1 MTTYHRRRLVELKH
15 ALDEA
20 RFGPERTLN
29 LRASLPTAQ
38 EAATRAEQWLRE
50 RQVAG
55 ISEVLIVTGRGNASV
70 DGHSVVRAA
79 IEKLLRTLRRRG
91 VVDDVAQHTAGSFV
105 VQLAPMRRLWEAPR
119 RQRDKAPRPAPAEA
133 AALAGLEPETT
144 ELLRALAWQSLHRL
158 GVGDAERFLADEMAT
173 QLAAL
178 VRGLPDGA
186 DREARLRDAIARA
199 LHDDEQDAR

>member
-20 RFGPERTLN
+20 RFGPDRTLN

-55 ISEVLIVTGRGNASV
+55 VGDVLLITGRGNASA

-91 VVDDVAQHTAGSFV
+91 VVDGVVQHTPGSFV
-105 VQLAPMRRLWEAPR
+105 VQLAPTRRLWEAPR
-119 RQRDKAPRPAPAEA
+119 RQRDKAPRPAPAQT
-133 AALAGLEPETT
+133 AALAGLAPETT
-144 ELLRALAWQSLHRL
+144 ELLRALARQSLHRL
-158 GVGDAERFLADEMAT
+158 GVSDAERFVADEMAT

-178 VRGLPDGA
+178 VRGLPDGT
-186 DREARLRDAIARA
+186 DREAQLCDAIARA
-199 LHDDEQDAR
+199 LHDDEQDTR

>member
-1 MTTYHRRRLVELKH
+1 MTTYHRRRLAELKH

-20 RFGPERTLN
+20 RFGAEGTLN
-29 LRASLPTAQ
+29 LRASLPTVH
-38 EAATRAEQWLRE
+38 EATARAETWLRE

-55 ISEVLIVTGRGNASV
+55 VREVLIVTGRGNASA

-91 VVDDVAQHTAGSFV
+91 VVDVLTQHTPGSFV
-105 VQLAPMRRLWEAPR
+105 VQLAPMRRLWEAPKR
-119 RQRDKAPRPAPAEA
+119 HRDKAPRPAPAET
-133 AALAGLEPETT
+133 AALAGLAPETT
-144 ELLRALAWQSLHRL
+144 ELLRTLARQSLHRL

-173 QLAAL
+173 QLAAF
-178 VRGLPDGA
+178 VRGLPEGA

-199 LHDDEQDAR
+199 LQDDEQDAR

>member
-20 RFGPERTLN
+20 RFGPDRTLN

-38 EAATRAEQWLRE
+38 EAETRTENWLRE

-55 ISEVLIVTGRGNASV
+55 VAEVLIITGRGNASAG
-70 DGHSVVRAA
+70 GHSVVRAA

-91 VVDDVAQHTAGSFV
+91 VVDDVVQHTPGSFV
-105 VQLAPMRRLWEAPR
+105 VLLAPMRRLWEAPR

-133 AALAGLEPETT
+133 AALTGLAPETI
-144 ELLRALAWQSLHRL
+144 ELLRALARQSLHRL

-178 VRGLPDGA
+178 VRGLPEGA